1 MNKEL
6 NIDNLGADVEEII
19 NDSNWD
25 VDNVTDIFI
34 SHAQRAAKSLNILN
48 NIADDTEKL
57 LNKTSNNLEERVAE
71 LENKLKEIQ
80 VTLKKEVIN
89 ISESDKEMI
98 NSYTAALYISNTKTN
113 QYMNALE
120 SYQKYINDDC
130 EGQSTGK
137 EIINSNTIVNNMN
150 IEINCPISDSYSD
163 LESRL
168 IDEIRRQG

>member
-34 SHAQRAAKSLNILN
+34 SHALRASKSLIILN
-48 NIADDTEKL
+48 LIADDTEKL

-71 LENKLKEIQ
+71 LENKLREIQ
-80 VTLKKEVIN
+80 VTLKKEVNN
-89 ISESDKEMI
+89 ISKSDEEMI

-113 QYMNALE
+113 QYKNALE
-120 SYQKYINDDC
+120 SYQKYMNDDC
-130 EGQSTGK
+130 EVQSTGK
-137 EIINSNTIVNNMN
+137 EIINYNTIVNNMN

>member
-1 MNKEL
+1 MNKET
-6 NIDNLGADVEEII
+6 NIDNLGDDVEKII

-25 VDNVTDIFI
+25 IDSVTNIFI
-34 SHAQRAAKSLNILN
+34 SHAQRAAKSLNVLN

-57 LNKTSNNLEERVAE
+57 LNKTSNNLEERVVE

-80 VTLKKEVIN
+80 VILKKEVIN

-98 NSYTAALYISNTKTN
+98 NSYTAALYISNTETN

-120 SYQKYINDDC
+120 SYQKYMNDGY
-130 EGQSTGK
+130 EVQSTGK